1 MNDMI
6 LAQTDKLTM
15 SSREIAE
22 LTGKQHSKVMQVII
36 DLSEKG
42 IAKSATPTKSK
53 NAQNGQYYDEFDLDK
68 RDSLVLVA
76 RLSPEFTAAIVD
88 RWQELEAKQ
97 APAKLSRKELAMMV
111 IESENAREVAEQE
124 VERLQG
130 VCNTIAAQFAPGM
143 TAPKF
148 CKQLNGVNTQQV
160 TNTLISM
167 NKLIKNASGVVPTS
181 YARDRYFA
189 EKQEEYGD
197 KPRSK
202 SVLTLKGAKWLY
214 RAYLSNKLPMKQ
226 SWDGNFSHIIF
237 GDDS

>member
-1 MNDMI
+1 
-6 LAQTDKLTM
+6 M
-15 SSREIAE
+15 SSREIAALLNKNHSDVKRSAKRLSDGQI
-22 LTGKQHSKVMQVII
+22 LTQP
-36 DLSEKG
+36 LAESEYEHRG
-42 IAKSATPTKSK
+42 NMYTE
-53 NAQNGQYYDEFDLDK
+53 YLLEK
-68 RDSLVLVA
+68 RDCLVLVA
-76 RLSPEFTAAIVD
+76 QLSPEFTAAIVD

-97 APAKLSRKELAMMV
+97 APAPAQLSRRELAMMV
-111 IESENAREVAEQE
+111 IESENAREAAEQE

-160 TNTLISM
+160 TNTLITM
-167 NKLIKNASGVVPTS
+167 KILTRNASGIVPTS
-181 YARDRYFA
+181 YGRDRYFA
-189 EKQEEYGD
+189 EKQEEHND

-226 SWDGNFSHIIF
+226 TWDGNFSHIIF
-237 GDDS
+237 GDES